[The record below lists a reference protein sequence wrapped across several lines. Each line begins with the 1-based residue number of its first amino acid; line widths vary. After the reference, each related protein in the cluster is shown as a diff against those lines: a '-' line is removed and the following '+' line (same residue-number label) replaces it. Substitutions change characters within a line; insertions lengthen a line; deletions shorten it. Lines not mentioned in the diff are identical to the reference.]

1 MTPHLASL
9 RTAADL
15 AANKPHGV
23 RIRYV
28 AGCRCV
34 ACRKANSA
42 YENERQKARKA
53 GDWNGIV
60 SAKAAREYMLHLSR
74 RGVGRRAIQ
83 ACTDVADT
91 VLQEVR
97 SGKKTRIRARTERKI
112 LQVTTAMAADHSLVS
127 ARRSRQLLGLL
138 LEEGYTERFLARRL
152 GYKTHRL
159 QFGAGQITVRNAAR
173 IKHLYRELTT

>member
-1 MTPHLASL
+1 MTTHIASL
-9 RTAADL
+9 RSAAELAAD
-15 AANKPHGV
+15 KPHGM

-28 AGCRCV
+28 AGCRCA
-34 ACRKANSA
+34 ACRKANST
-42 YENERQKARKA
+42 YECERQKARRA

-60 SAKAAREYMLHLSR
+60 CARAARAHMLRLSS

-112 LQVTTAMAADHSLVS
+112 LQVTAAMAADHALVS
-127 ARRSRQLLGLL
+127 SRRPRQLIAAL

-152 GYKTHRL
+152 GYKNDYL
-159 QFGAGQITVRNAAR
+159 QFGADRITVRNAAR
-173 IKHLYRELTT
+173 VKRLYRELTT